1 MSLKSTLSKLLAA
14 IFGIAIILII
24 IDILF
29 FQSQNT
35 TNLINAIQAAFAVN
49 PVLSW
54 GIVIFLVS
62 IILFIGLV
70 VFYRRRIFVSNL
82 KTELEEAERITLVEL
97 ARHLD
102 ETPAKIEVELNRM
115 ASSRVT
121 RFQGLL
127 LISQGKHVYLGE
139 KLLTKITETYNEGQ
153 PRGEI
158 ANSLEVSRDELDK
171 AIDYLISENKIEERE
186 EKTVRKVRPSY
197 RRGTR

>member
-1 MSLKSTLSKLLAA
+1 MSLKASLSKLLAV
-14 IFGIAIILII
+14 IFGITIILII

-35 TNLINAIQAAFAVN
+35 TSLIQAIQVVFSVN
-49 PVLSW
+49 PVLIW
-54 GIVIFLVS
+54 GILIFLIS
-62 IILFIGLV
+62 LIFFIGLV
-70 VFYRRRIFVSNL
+70 IFYRRRIFVSNL

-121 RFQGLL
+121 RFQGFL
-127 LISQGKHVYLGE
+127 LISQGKHVYLGG

-153 PRGEI
+153 TRGEI
-158 ANSLEVSRDELDK
+158 ANSLEISRDELDK
-171 AIDYLISENKIEERE
+171 AIDYLISENRIEERE